1 MAGNRWLVI
10 DGLVIAEL
18 GNLAY
23 LCPEFLVV
31 HFELVGANLWRIRV
45 ELEWPPVH
53 LKLCLCVR
61 RRGLG
66 QGQKNA
72 GHGILRRQWPVAVPS
87 LE

>member
-1 MAGNRWLVI
+1 VAGNRWLVI

-61 RRGLG
+61 RRGWGRGRRMPDMAFCDVNG
-66 QGQKNA
+66 Q
-72 GHGILRRQWPVAVPS
+72 S
-87 LE
+87 LFQSQE